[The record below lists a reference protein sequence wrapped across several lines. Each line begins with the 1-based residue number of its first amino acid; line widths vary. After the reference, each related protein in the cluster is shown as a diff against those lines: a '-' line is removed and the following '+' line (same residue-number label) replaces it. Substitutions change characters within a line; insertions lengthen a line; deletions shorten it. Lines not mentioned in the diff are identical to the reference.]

1 MEDKDEEDEVEEK
14 EFEEAGIPLVIPLIP
29 LLTGDTKHIGFCK
42 GHRER
47 ERESVSAAVC
57 MV

>member
-42 GHRER
+42 GQR